1 MAGYCSICGGLLPD
15 ENDSIEA
22 LTVGYT
28 FDERK
33 SYKSMVLSVKG
44 GHVRPTDIRDLRGVL
59 EREEDAVLA
68 GFISI
73 KEPNKAMRHEAGMA
87 SYGGGNYARILM
99 ITVDEILDQKQTFLA
114 PGFMTSK
121 VDNKQGVLTLTPSIP

>member
-1 MAGYCSICGGLLPD
+1 
-15 ENDSIEA
+15 
-22 LTVGYT
+22 
-28 FDERK
+28 
-33 SYKSMVLSVKG
+33 MVLSVKG

-73 KEPNKAMRHEAGMA
+73 KEPTKAMRHEAGMA
-87 SYGGGNYARILM
+87 SYGGGNYARIQM
-99 ITVDEILDQKQTFLA
+99 ITVAEILDQKQTFLA

-121 VDNKQGVLTLTPSIP
+121 ADNKRGVLTLTPSIP

>member
-1 MAGYCSICGGLLPD
+1 
-15 ENDSIEA
+15 
-22 LTVGYT
+22 
-28 FDERK
+28 
-33 SYKSMVLSVKG
+33 MVLSVKG

-73 KEPNKAMRHEAGMA
+73 KEPTKAMRHEAGMAGMA
-87 SYGGGNYARILM
+87 SYGGGNYPRIQM
-99 ITVDEILDQKQTFLA
+99 ITVAEILDQKQTFLA
-114 PGFMTSK
+114 PGLMTSK